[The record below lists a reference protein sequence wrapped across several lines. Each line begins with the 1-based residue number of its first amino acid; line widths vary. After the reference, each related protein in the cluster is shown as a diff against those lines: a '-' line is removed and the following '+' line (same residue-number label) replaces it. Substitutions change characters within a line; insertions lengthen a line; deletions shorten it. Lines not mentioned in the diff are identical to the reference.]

1 MKVVSVQSRTVVD
14 VPDVAPPPYAI
25 LSHTRD
31 AVDQKRPSQT
41 NVSVGLGPDDDAPPH
56 YYSSNPASPPIYTKS
71 RPCAFSI
78 STNKKTQSTLSR
90 EQLEQACEHAR
101 RCGVEY
107 IWIAELCIDRTS
119 SADLDDAVNGSRRRL
134 RNSTVCFA
142 YLHDLPAEVTTPDSD
157 SSAWSRCRY
166 WKRAWTL
173 QELLLAPR
181 VQFYDAYW
189 NYRGDKDSP
198 ELAPLLSGITRIP
211 RSVLLDSTTLSDVAL
226 AVRISWSVGR
236 VAAREE
242 DTAYALVAI
251 TEATLPVRYGE
262 GAERAFIRL
271 QEELLRDTR
280 DGSLLAWRSARDG
293 EVRGLLA
300 RSPSEFGHF
309 APAAAKELQRPW
321 VFNGKVRFS
330 SKGIELESRVCK
342 GPGCVLLSIGQKRQ
356 DLGTSHSIAICFR
369 EWNGVYVRVTPASRV
384 SSSALRCWRSIDVMR
399 DVDDSHSLSL
409 RNLFSSM
416 PCRIEI
422 AKRGGYDETWRQ
434 ARMPRVVQD
443 AEEEGGVA
451 QQQDE
456 DPDTDMK
463 MESDEVMLDLTPQK
477 SHTPPSNHSDGSYV
491 HVAMAGSWMPQDA
504 HHTTFSPQ
512 QQQQHQ
518 QQHTQDHD
526 TYSDIC
532 VDDDGISSADSD
544 PGSMTSNSAGA
555 SASVSESDWD
565 DDNSG
570 RGHPYPTRPSGE
582 VDEDDADALA
592 TETRSTTTLAADK
605 DDDHPDSSSS
615 LRNLVMQPAIREQV
629 LQTSYERVRRWI
641 STVCYIAPPE
651 DRLPPRSR
659 INSTAWFASPESL
672 TLLNSTSG
680 ANAPREQTVRMFRP
694 DGYFHLACP
703 FFAADPEGHRS
714 CVLEGRDLQNVAAVL
729 RHIREHHP
737 WRAYCARCHRDFDS
751 PEVRDAHMAERSCEA
766 VGYPAPQGDASRK
779 GVSDDEVRQLRKMD
793 LRHSHEGEAER
804 WRRIYWELFPD
815 LWYGDEEEYDEEGD
829 EEEEG
834 AEAKDQMV
842 DEAALDDNMD
852 GDENSILDEDCD
864 PYLRTGNGYAVSL
877 VHDFWA
883 QHRRECVAAA
893 LDACGHDIDELHDD
907 EALKALYQA
916 TLKDL
921 ISKIYHEYHLDGQAA

>member
-1 MKVVSVQSRTVVD
+1 MKLVSVQSLSVVD
-14 VPDVAPPPYAI
+14 LPDVALPRYAI

-31 AVDQKRPSQT
+31 AVDQKRFSQPK
-41 NVSVGLGPDDDAPPH
+41 VSVGPGPDDDAPPH
-56 YYSSNPASPPIYTKS
+56 YSSNPASPPTYTKS
-71 RPCAFSI
+71 RPPAFSTNNEYRTP
-78 STNKKTQSTLSR
+78 STFSR
-90 EQLEQACEHAR
+90 EQLLQACEHAR
-101 RCGVEY
+101 RSGLEY
-107 IWIAELCIDRTS
+107 IWIAELCIDKTS

-142 YLHDLPAEVTTPDSD
+142 YLHDLPSEVTTPDSD
-157 SSAWSRCRY
+157 SSTWSRCRY

-181 VQFYDAYW
+181 VQFYDGHW

-198 ELAPLLSGITRIP
+198 ELAPLLSGITSIP
-211 RSVLLDSTTLSDVAL
+211 RSVLLDSSTLSDVAL

-356 DLGTSHSIAICFR
+356 DLGTSNNIAICFR

-409 RNLFSSM
+409 RNLFNSM

-422 AKRGGYDETWRQ
+422 AKRGGYDDTWRQ

-443 AEEEGGVA
+443 AEEEGQGVA
-451 QQQDE
+451 QQQEE
-456 DPDTDMK
+456 DADMDMK

-477 SHTPPSNHSDGSYV
+477 SHTPSNHSDGSYV

-504 HHTTFSPQ
+504 HHTTFTQ

-518 QQHTQDHD
+518 HAQDHD
-526 TYSDIC
+526 TYSELG
-532 VDDDGISSADSD
+532 VDDDGIFSADSD
-544 PGSMTSNSAGA
+544 PGSMTSNSASA

-565 DDNSG
+565 DDNNG
-570 RGHPYPTRPSGE
+570 RVHSHPTRLSGE
-582 VDEDDADALA
+582 P
-592 TETRSTTTLAADK
+592 T
-605 DDDHPDSSSS
+605 
-615 LRNLVMQPAIREQV
+615 IREQV
-629 LQTSYERVRRWI
+629 LQTSHERVRRWI
-641 STVCYIAPPE
+641 ATVRYIAPPE

-694 DGYFHLACP
+694 DGYLHLACP
-703 FFAADPEGHRS
+703 FFAADPERHRS
-714 CVLEGRDLQNVAAVL
+714 CVLEGRDLQSVSAVL

-751 PEVRDAHMAERSCEA
+751 PEQRDAHMAERACES

-779 GVSDDEVRQLRKMD
+779 GVSDDELRRLRKMD

-804 WRRIYWELFPD
+804 WRRLYWELFPD
-815 LWYGDEEEYDEEGD
+815 LWTGDEEEYG
-829 EEEEG
+829 EEEEEEAG
-834 AEAKDQMV
+834 AE
-842 DEAALDDNMD
+842 DEMADTASEDGNGDDNENGNMD
-852 GDENSILDEDCD
+852 GENAILDERCD
-864 PYLRTGNGYAVSL
+864 PYLRSGNGYAVSL

-893 LDACGHDIDELHDD
+893 LEAAGHDIDELHDD

-916 TLKDL
+916 TLKEL
-921 ISKIYHEYHLDGQAA
+921 ISKVYHEYHLD